1 MDKNRLFIYLNPCIM
16 ISMATDM
23 PEEKRMKALTLL
35 DEMSQFH
42 WSMLKSVLLILS
54 MLPVAQG
61 VLSVWQSTEG
71 GSQIMVGFFAIS
83 LFSTWAVLSF
93 WSALKATV
101 LTLDQVQITALE
113 QKVVMFY
120 RYTPMLFLAGMVSY
134 LVSQI

>member
-1 MDKNRLFIYLNPCIM
+1 
-16 ISMATDM
+16 
-23 PEEKRMKALTLL
+23 MKALTLL
-35 DEMSQFH
+35 NEMGQFH

-61 VLSVWQSTEG
+61 VLSVWQLTEG
-71 GSQIMVGFFAIS
+71 SSQIMVGFFAIS

-113 QKVVMFY
+113 QKVVMVY

-134 LVSQI
+134 LVCQI